1 VKNYKKYLDLKDVE
15 KLYNA
20 ELKILAVRNLL
31 PSGMGSFSYPYS
43 NGSTPGISFT
53 DFKRLFITKQKRQSP
68 FNIYAWEFPDSKCF
82 HQYSIQPPCL
92 ASENPSSALCIVC
105 LRETAGNHRRR
116 SPVRVRNSAVVPG
129 VLFSLNLELQL
140 PIHQL

>member
-1 VKNYKKYLDLKDVE
+1 MKNYKKYLDLKDVE

-105 LRETAGNHRRR
+105 LR
-116 SPVRVRNSAVVPG
+116 RNSREPPPNFLRERSG
-129 VLFSLNLELQL
+129 V
-140 PIHQL
+140 